1 MRVTVEP
8 IKQGL
13 TDKRC
18 TIQTKL
24 QTSLQSKS
32 FISSSPTTTLP
43 LRGLFCLP
51 PAPHSS
57 ATARPM
63 IKKKAVGVVKIHCD
77 KEHLKCHRAFVT
89 STDPPRPRV
98 FLPGHYP
105 PSCSLTGQQNHLHSE
120 HRADLG
126 EQHVTGQ
133 GEQDVR
139 FEGGEPHHPLQI
151 SRVL

>member
-1 MRVTVEP
+1 MEP

-13 TDKRC
+13 TDMRG

-24 QTSLQSKS
+24 QTSSQRRS
-32 FISSSPTTTLP
+32 FISTILP

-57 ATARPM
+57 ATARLM
-63 IKKKAVGVVKIHCD
+63 IKKAVGVVKIHCD

-89 STDPPRPRV
+89 LTHPPRPGV
-98 FLPGHYP
+98 FLSGHYTP
-105 PSCSLTGQQNHLHSE
+105 PHPSSCSLTGQQNHLHSE

-133 GEQDVR
+133 GEQDVC